1 MLDMQDGQIVFSKAG
16 RDKGRAFVI
25 VSVDND
31 FAQICDGE
39 TRPLCKPKKKKKK
52 HLQPVN
58 NIINIMGL
66 HDFEVKKALEPYN
79 KK

>member
-1 MLDMQDGQIVFSKAG
+1 MLDMQVGQIVFSKAG
-16 RDKGRAFVI
+16 HDKNRAFVI

-31 FAQICDGE
+31 FAEICDGE
-39 TRPLCKPKKKKKK
+39 TRLINKPKKKKMK

-58 NIINIMGL
+58 KVINILDL
-66 HDFEVKKALEPYN
+66 HDFEVKKALKPYN